1 MKMTEKEKKDLDEL
15 YLYLKDILK
24 LGEDENLSRPQ
35 MVRLNGLHNG
45 KYMGN
50 NRTFN
55 YANIGYDIILMTLRL
70 HRSEI
75 DSGLSKYHFNNDMHR
90 FNYICKIIEN
100 NISDTYKLIENQKST
115 EENKDII
122 FNTNTE
128 TRNARDTEKYKN
140 LHKTKEITD
149 ESLWGDL

>member
-1 MKMTEKEKKDLDEL
+1 M
-15 YLYLKDILK
+15 
-24 LGEDENLSRPQ
+24 P
-35 MVRLNGLHNG
+35 
-45 KYMGN
+45 
-50 NRTFN
+50 
-55 YANIGYDIILMTLRL
+55 ILMTLRL

-115 EENKDII
+115 EENKDVI